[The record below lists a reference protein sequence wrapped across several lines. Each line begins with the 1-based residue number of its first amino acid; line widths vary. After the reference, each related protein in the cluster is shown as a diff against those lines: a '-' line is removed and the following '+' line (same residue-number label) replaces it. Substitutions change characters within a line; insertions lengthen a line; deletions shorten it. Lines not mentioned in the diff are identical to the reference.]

1 MTRPIR
7 SGRVSDD
14 REVVEALDWAE
25 RAAAARAAD
34 VVTDVDALA
43 GLLATSASARQL
55 LADAGV
61 DLARLRERLAADT
74 GEPQDAVTETWV
86 FVPPPSAHL
95 QAGLEGAR
103 RRALRRGASLATPAD
118 LLQAL
123 AGLTGASAAELLAG
137 TGADSRHPA
146 PPRPRPQPAGPGD
159 LGGVIAQ
166 RREPGR
172 RLVRVTKR
180 SWQLAT
186 PAGKG
191 LFELLKTL
199 LQTTSDS
206 LATLVFLPGV
216 LTLVGLRG
224 VIGLLQ
230 GLPVTHGNLLGS
242 FGGELEIAGDRRRHW
257 QRASI
262 LLLPHL
268 LLVGIGAV
276 LLTSY
281 LVQFAVL
288 GVSPLPAVTA
298 SPQLLVSK
306 NLGWPVTV
314 SALTTYGPLDLVRL
328 WTGLACWFCAAP
340 GYVNVKAG
348 RQELA
353 QVVSKRRR
361 GAGLARVV
369 AWMTAPLQW
378 VSRLLKVFDDAVLWF
393 GGNVLIAS
401 GGVTLLVLFV
411 AELRFIA
418 FLLT

>member
-1 MTRPIR
+1 M
-7 SGRVSDD
+7 GDD
-14 REVVEALDWAE
+14 REVAEALDWAQ
-25 RAAAARAAD
+25 RAAAVRAAEL
-34 VVTDVDALA
+34 VTDVDALA
-43 GLLATSASARQL
+43 GLLATSATTRQL

-61 DLARLRERLAADT
+61 DLARLRERLGADA
-74 GEPQDAVTETWV
+74 GESQDAVTESWV
-86 FVPPPSAHL
+86 LVPPLSEHL
-95 QAGLEGAR
+95 QAALEGAR

-137 TGADSRHPA
+137 TGTNLRQLA
-146 PPRPRPQPAGPGD
+146 PPRPRPSIDAGSGN
-159 LGGVIAQ
+159 ASRATAA
-166 RREPGR
+166 RRPKPR
-172 RLVRVTKR
+172 RGPPLATRR
-180 SWQLAT
+180 AWQLAV

-191 LFELLKTL
+191 VFGLIRAL
-199 LQTTSDS
+199 LQVTSDT

-224 VIGLLQ
+224 VIGRLH
-230 GLPVTHGNLLGS
+230 GLPVTHGNLLAS
-242 FGGELEIAGDRRRHW
+242 FCGELEIAGDRRRHW

-268 LLVGIGAV
+268 LLAGIGAI

-306 NLGWPVTV
+306 DLGWPVAL

-340 GYVNVKAG
+340 GHANVKAG
-348 RQELA
+348 RQELV
-353 QVVSKRRR
+353 QVAAEPQR
-361 GAGLARVV
+361 GAGLARAA
-369 AWMTAPLQW
+369 AWLTAPLQW
-378 VSRLLKVFDDAVLWF
+378 ASRLLKVLDDAVIWF

-401 GGVTLLVLFV
+401 GGITLIVLLVT
-411 AELRFIA
+411 ELRFVE

>member
-1 MTRPIR
+1 MTRPVR
-7 SGRVSDD
+7 SGRVGDD
-14 REVVEALDWAE
+14 REVVDALDWAE
-25 RAAAARAAD
+25 RSAAARAAD
-34 VVTDVDALA
+34 LVTDVDALA
-43 GLLATSASARQL
+43 GLLATSATARQL

-61 DLARLRERLAADT
+61 DLARLRERLAADN
-74 GEPQDAVTETWV
+74 GEPQDAMTGSWV
-86 FVPPPSAHL
+86 LVPPPNAHL
-95 QAGLEGAR
+95 QAALEGAR

-118 LLQAL
+118 LLQGL

-137 TGADSRHPA
+137 SGADTRNPA
-146 PPRPRPQPAGPGD
+146 PPRPRPAGPGEV
-159 LGGVIAQ
+159 GAVAARQG
-166 RREPGR
+166 EPRR

-180 SWQLAT
+180 SWQLAA

-191 LFELLKTL
+191 LFQLVGML
-199 LQTTSDS
+199 LQAASNR

-224 VIGLLQ
+224 VIGLLH
-230 GLPVTHGNLLGS
+230 GLPVTHGDLLGS
-242 FGGELEIAGDRRRHW
+242 FCGDLEIAGDRRRHW

-262 LLLPHL
+262 LLVPHL
-268 LLVGIGAV
+268 LLVGIGAI

-281 LVQFAVL
+281 LVQFVVL

-306 NLGWPVTV
+306 DLGWPVAL

-340 GYVNVKAG
+340 GYTNVKVG

-353 QVVSKRRR
+353 QVVTKRQR
-361 GAGLARVV
+361 GAGPARVV
-369 AWMTAPLQW
+369 AWVTAPLQW
-378 VSRLLKVFDDAVLWF
+378 ASRLLKVFDDAVTWF

-401 GGVTLLVLFV
+401 GGVTLLVLLI
-411 AELRFIA
+411 AERRLIE